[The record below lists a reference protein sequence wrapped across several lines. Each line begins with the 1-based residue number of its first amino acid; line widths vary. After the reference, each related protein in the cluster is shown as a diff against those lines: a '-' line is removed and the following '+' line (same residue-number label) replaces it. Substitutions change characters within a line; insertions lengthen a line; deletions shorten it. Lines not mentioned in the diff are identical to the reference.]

1 MVMKYLYDT
10 NTFIYHFADETL
22 IAEWFREDFLNK
34 NQIIIST
41 IVKMELLCYPRL
53 SVEEEK
59 SIREFLKQFDT
70 IFINTTIEELT
81 VEIRKEHKIKLPDAI
96 IAATSLAEK
105 AILVTRNIDDF
116 TAIPSLN
123 IINPFESDRT

>member
-34 NQIIIST
+34 NQVIIST

-53 SVEEEK
+53 SAEEEK

-70 IFINTTIEELT
+70 IFILTLHEITDPNGGATFPTLVENNTPANVGPAPLANDPPNME
-81 VEIRKEHKIKLPDAI
+81 KPFM
-96 IAATSLAEK
+96 AAL
-105 AILVTRNIDDF
+105 
-116 TAIPSLN
+116 
-123 IINPFESDRT
+123 